1 MAIVHKGKKT
11 LNGQAN
17 QYLLTSIA
25 CVVMLIAYAFMMV
38 QGQGDV
44 EVNVVFMALPVF
56 WVIGAVFYFRKYKIF
71 KAGAAG
77 ESGLLEYVRKLPNQ
91 YHIFTNFQITEKRIH
106 DEVDLLVVG
115 DTGVFVIEAKNHV
128 GKIDGTADDVEWKQY
143 KTDQAGNTKIK
154 LLANPIKQADW
165 HTINIDRLL
174 RLDGF
179 HVTVIGLLV
188 FTNPKATLEIGPSKL
203 AILDN
208 CKAVN
213 QYILNYKPQQR
224 LNKSHINK
232 IVRAL
237 EDKVNKK

>member
-17 QYLLTSIA
+17 QYLLTSVA
-25 CVVMLIAYAFMMV
+25 CVAMLIAYVVMMV

-44 EVNVVFMALPVF
+44 EVNVVFMALPVL
-56 WVIGAVFYFRKYKIF
+56 WVCGAVFYFRKYKIF

-91 YHIFTNFQITEKRIH
+91 YHIFTNFQIKEKRIH
-106 DEVDLLVVG
+106 DEVDFLVIG

-128 GKIDGTADDVEWKQY
+128 GKIVGTADDIEWKQY
-143 KTDQAGNTKIK
+143 KSDQEGNIKTK
-154 LLANPIKQADW
+154 LMANPMKQADW

-174 RLDGF
+174 RQDGF
-179 HVTVIGLLV
+179 HVAVSGLLV
-188 FTNPKATLEIGPSKL
+188 FTNPKATLEIGSSKL

-208 CKAVN
+208 SKAVN
-213 QYILNYKPQQR
+213 SYILNYKPQQR
-224 LNKSHINK
+224 LDKSHINK

-237 EDKVNKK
+237 EAKANKQ